1 VSRYII
7 LLFNSKIKM
16 ETERNMLILLF
27 LGLFCSCIQSTFG
40 KIYYKFKKIL
50 LTVIEKNQDIHPL
63 SVLLLWILLL
73 YLL

>member
-7 LLFNSKIKM
+7 LLFNSNIKM
-16 ETERNMLILLF
+16 ETERSMLLLLF

-40 KIYYKFKKIL
+40 KIYYKFKQIL
-50 LTVIEKNQDIHPL
+50 LTVMEKNQDIRPL
-63 SVLLLWILLL
+63 SVLWSLLL